1 MHFDTDALQG
11 QAHRFMPKHLQALM
25 GKAQAAINSGVDDA
39 MEGVARRTFLKVSAA
54 SGFALGAFPLVAAAQ
69 RAGSATAP
77 AGLKPFEQP
86 SAFVRIDADGTVTV
100 TINRLEF
107 GQGVQTG
114 LPMILAEELDADW
127 SKVRSVHGDA
137 SAAYADPLMGM
148 HLTGG
153 SNSIKNSYTQYRE
166 LGARTRAMLVSAAA
180 AQWGVDASALR
191 TSNGFVVGPGGKKL
205 GYGALAEAAMKQA
218 VPEKVALKD
227 PKQFR
232 LIGKPTGRLDAQAK
246 SSGQQDYGIDVR
258 LPGMLTAV
266 VARPPVFGGKVKSLD
281 DSAAKAIKGVKAV
294 LRVPTDRGG
303 EGVAVVADGYWPA
316 KLGRD
321 ALKVEWDTSAVGK
334 PDSTALLA
342 QYRELATKPGLVA
355 MQADMAPLAG
365 AAHKISAEFVF
376 PYLAHAPME
385 PPNCTIQ
392 LDGDTAELWMGTQ
405 MPGLDAMAAAKT
417 LGLPPQNIQ
426 VHTQMAGGGFG
437 RRAIPSSDYVVEACG
452 VAKAVRTAGI
462 SAPVRTLWSRED
474 DIKGGY
480 YRPMHVHRAEIGFDA
495 KGRILAWDHTI
506 VGQSIIKGSPFE
518 AFMVKNGIDAT
529 AIEGMKEPYDVPMK
543 LSVHHPEVNV
553 PVLWWRSV
561 GSTHTAYVME
571 TLIDEVARATQQDPV
586 AYRMALMGDKHP
598 RHKAALQ
605 LAVAQS
611 GYGKKQLAPGRAWG
625 VAVHES
631 FESVVAYVVEASVK
645 DGTPKLH
652 RVTAGVHCN
661 LAINP
666 KSVEAQVEGSAL
678 MGLSMCLPG
687 AAITLKDGVVEQSNF
702 GDFAVPRIT
711 DMPQVTVHI
720 VPSADPPKGMGEPG
734 LPPLAPAFANAIAQ
748 ITGKTPGERRFKR
761 AGWQQK
767 TAPKRPHSPWCWC
780 WPRAGASALRH
791 RAAWCTS
798 CAPPW
803 ATKQCWSTR
812 WPPCAPAACPG
823 TWRMQGTRAW
833 AIR

>member
-1 MHFDTDALQG
+1 MHFEPSAV
-11 QAHRFMPKHLQALM
+11 AAARHHMPKNLLALM
-25 GKAQAAINSGVDDA
+25 DKAQAATDSIASDA
-39 MEGVARRTFLKVSAA
+39 ADGMARRTFLKVTAA
-54 SGFALGAFPLVAAAQ
+54 SGFALGAFPLAATAQ
-69 RAGSATAP
+69 GAGAAAP
-77 AGLKPFEQP
+77 AGLKPHEQP

-100 TINRLEF
+100 TINRLDF

-127 SKVRSVHGDA
+127 SKVRSMHGDA
-137 SAAYADPLMGM
+137 NPAYADPAFGM

-166 LGARTRAMLVSAAA
+166 LGARTRAMLVGAAA

-205 GYGALAEAAMKQA
+205 GYGALAEAAMKQP
-218 VPEKVALKD
+218 VPEKVTLKD

-232 LIGKPTGRLDAQAK
+232 IIGKPTGRLDAKAK

-266 VARPPVFGGKVKSLD
+266 VARPPVFGAKPKSLD

-303 EGVAVVADGYWPA
+303 EGVAIIADGYWPA
-316 KLGRD
+316 KQGRD
-321 ALKVEWDTSAVGK
+321 ALKVEWDTSAVAK
-334 PDSTALLA
+334 PDTAALLA
-342 QYRELATKPGLVA
+342 QYRELAAKPGNVA

-385 PPNCTIQ
+385 PLNCTVK
-392 LDGDTAELWMGTQ
+392 LDGDKAELWMGTQ

-417 LGLPPQNIQ
+417 LGLQPQN
-426 VHTQMAGGGFG
+426 VKVNTQMAGGGFG
-437 RRAIPSSDYVVEACG
+437 RRAIPTSDYVVEACG
-452 VAKAVRTAGI
+452 VAKAARTAGI
-462 SAPVRTLWSRED
+462 TAPVRTLWSRED

-495 KGRILAWDHTI
+495 KGKILAWDHSI
-506 VGQSIIKGSPFE
+506 VGQSIVKGSPFE

-543 LSVHHPEVNV
+543 LSVHHPDVNV

-571 TLIDEVARATQQDPV
+571 TLIDEVARATKQDPV
-586 AYRMALMGDKHP
+586 AYRLALMGDKHP

-611 GYGKKQLAPGRAWG
+611 GYGKKKLAAGRAWG

-631 FESVVAYVVEASVK
+631 FQSVVAYVVEASVK

-652 RVTAGVHCN
+652 SITAGVHCN
-661 LAINP
+661 LVVNP
-666 KSVEAQVEGSAL
+666 KSVEAQVQGGAL

-711 DMPQVTVHI
+711 DMPQVAVHI
-720 VPSADPPKGMGEPG
+720 VPSAEPPTGMGEPG
-734 LPPLAPAFANAIAQ
+734 LPPLAPAFANAVARL
-748 ITGKTPGERRFKR
+748 TGKTPRELPFKL
-761 AGWQQK
+761 A
-767 TAPKRPHSPWCWC
+767 
-780 WPRAGASALRH
+780 
-791 RAAWCTS
+791 
-798 CAPPW
+798 
-803 ATKQCWSTR
+803 
-812 WPPCAPAACPG
+812 
-823 TWRMQGTRAW
+823 
-833 AIR
+833 